1 MKRASVGCRALERY
15 RSANT
20 YVNEGLIRPG
30 PGPHAS
36 AGPGPREWLRQH
48 LLPALGHPERAFRA
62 IHVTGTAGKGS
73 VATMIAHVLH
83 AAGYRTGLHASPYL
97 QVATEKLWVDGRY
110 ASADAYADLV
120 DALRPVAES
129 LRAPEVP
136 LHTMF
141 SVALFLEHFRRAQL
155 DVGVVEVGVG
165 GRFDLTNVLQ
175 TEVAVL
181 TNVGLDHLETLGP
194 TIDAIAWHKAGVIH
208 GGCRAV
214 VFADREDDPLWCA
227 AQREAAQVGATLRRV
242 RSSELRY
249 RQAADG
255 TARVVLLGS
264 RCGELELSLAMSGPA
279 QARNAA
285 LAVAACEALDPRGA
299 RLSPSAIALGLA
311 RACLPAR
318 GEWIGD
324 VARRRAGTR
333 PRVLLDGAHNADKL
347 DALRA
352 LLQEPVAAGRAR
364 LHLLLGALQGKRV
377 DEAMARLAAEADRV
391 TVTEPR
397 VYGKPALPAEALA
410 ARLQR
415 PTPGALAIEKDAH
428 AALDAILA
436 QADADDLIVIT
447 GSLYL
452 AGSLRERW
460 YPAAEVLAARTSWP
474 DVLA

>member
-1 MKRASVGCRALERY
+1 MNRASPGGGAWERY
-15 RSANT
+15 RHAT
-20 YVNEGLIRPG
+20 AYVNEGLIRPG
-30 PGPHAS
+30 PGPQAG
-36 AGPGPREWLRQH
+36 AGPGPREWLRQR

-73 VATMIAHVLH
+73 VATMIAQILH

-97 QVATEKLWVDGRY
+97 QVATEKLWVAGRY

-120 DALRPVAES
+120 EALRPVAET
-129 LRAPEVP
+129 LRAPGLP
-136 LHTMF
+136 LHTIF

-155 DVGVVEVGVG
+155 DIGVVEVGVG

-181 TNVGLDHLETLGP
+181 TNVGLDHVETLGP
-194 TIDAIAWHKAGVIH
+194 TLEAIAWHKAGVIH
-208 GGCRAV
+208 RGCRAV
-214 VFADREDDPLWCA
+214 VFADGEDDPLWRA
-227 AQREAAQVGATLRRV
+227 SQREATQVGATLRRV
-242 RSSELRY
+242 CSGDLRY
-249 RQAADG
+249 EQAAAG
-255 TARVVLLGS
+255 TARVALLGS
-264 RCGELELSLAMSGPA
+264 RYGALELSLAMSGPA

-285 LAVAACEALDPRGA
+285 LAVAACEAFDPSGA
-299 RLSPSAIALGLA
+299 KLSPTAIAQGLA

-324 VARRRAGTR
+324 VARRRAGTT
-333 PRVLLDGAHNADKL
+333 PRVLLDGAHNANKL

-377 DEAMARLAAEADRV
+377 DEAFARLAAEADQV
-391 TVTEPR
+391 TVTEPQ

-410 ARLQR
+410 TRLQGLTRR
-415 PTPGALAIEKDAH
+415 PLTRQPDPQ
-428 AALDAILA
+428 AALDEVLA
-436 QADADDLIVIT
+436 QADADDLVVIT

-460 YPAAEVLAARTSWP
+460 YPAAEVLRAGTSWP
-474 DVLA
+474 DALD